1 MSVPTW
7 WSDSL
12 LEPGDSS
19 ISISDVETGGVG
31 IITEARLRLVTNGNW
46 TEPSTALFKTPST
59 SAGVWFDVLMT
70 RIDADTM
77 EYRVRN
83 HLGQTLMTRRCDIEA
98 AGNTTV
104 NFYWGNSYL
113 IIITRRATPEPFVA
127 AILDPEIVGAT
138 DAEQTNRVVC
148 NAYRLT
154 AGTAQAAALQPHN
167 FFAMDSGVATN
178 ADRFSARWYS
188 TAGSLIV
195 FPGLAGR
202 ELYTPPLVHI
212 NQGGT
217 RQWTGTFPGTVYC
230 ADTHAVDTV
239 KNIPVDTGT
248 KKAFI
253 VLPFTA
259 IATYGGKMGVRK
271 PSVDP

>member
-1 MSVPTW
+1 MTTPSW
-7 WSDSL
+7 WSDSVL
-12 LEPGDSS
+12 SPGDSS
-19 ISISDVETGGVG
+19 ISIADVETGGVG

-46 TEPSTALFKTPST
+46 TEPSANLFKSVPTA
-59 SAGVWFDVLMT
+59 AGVWFDVLMT

-83 HLGQTLMTRRCDIEA
+83 HLGTTVMTRRCDIEA
-98 AGNTTV
+98 AGNTTI
-104 NFYWGNSYL
+104 NFYWGDTYL
-113 IIITRRATPEPFVA
+113 IIYNRRATAEPFAVA
-127 AILDPEIVGAT
+127 VLDPGIVGGA
-138 DAEQTNRVVC
+138 DVDQTNRVVC
-148 NAYRLT
+148 IAYRLT
-154 AGTAQAAALQPHN
+154 AGTAQAAALEASN
-167 FFAMDSGVATN
+167 YFAMDNGTATVVN
-178 ADRFSARWYS
+178 RWSTRWYS
-188 TAGSLIV
+188 TQGSV
-195 FPGLAGR
+195 NVMPGIASR
-202 ELYTPPLVHI
+202 ELYTPPLFHI

-217 RQWTGTFPGTVYC
+217 RQWSGTFPGSVYC

-259 IATYGGKMGVRK
+259 ISTYGGKMGIRK